1 MPFVHHRTVRLA
13 DTDAAGVVFFAR
25 TLALCHE
32 AYEESLI
39 AAGLDLNDFL
49 GRADLVVPIS
59 RSEAD
64 YQRPL
69 RVGDRVRITVTP
81 APLSANSFAV
91 HYEIVKLGS
100 VAKLAASARTE
111 HVCTSLSRRERTA
124 LPAALAAWVNDRP
137 TPPPPAAPLG

>member
-1 MPFVHHRTVRLA
+1 MPFSHHRTVRLA

-32 AYEESLI
+32 AYEESLA

-49 GRADLVVPIS
+49 GRADVIVPIS

-69 RVGDRVRITVTP
+69 RVGDKLRISVTP
-81 APLSANSFAV
+81 STISANAFAVAYEITKLGPVEKLSARV
-91 HYEIVKLGS
+91 
-100 VAKLAASARTE
+100 RTE
-111 HVCTSLSRRERTA
+111 HVCTSLSKRARVA
-124 LPAALAAWVNDRP
+124 LPPALAAWVQ
-137 TPPPPAAPLG
+137 AG

>member
-1 MPFVHHRTVRLA
+1 MPFSHLRTVRLA

-32 AYEESLI
+32 AYEESLA

-69 RVGDRVRITVTP
+69 RVGDKLRISVTP
-81 APLSANSFAV
+81 SPLSENAFAV
-91 HYEIVKLGS
+91 RYEIVKLG
-100 VAKLAASARTE
+100 AAEKLAARVRTE
-111 HVCTSLSRRERTA
+111 HVCTSIAKRARA
-124 LPAALAAWVNDRP
+124 PLPPALAAWVH
-137 TPPPPAAPLG
+137 AG